1 MEDVMWI
8 LVDENN
14 KIITQTLCR
23 IIDEEKAI
31 DTFALQGIRGK
42 YKLGYLKQ
50 DGTSHMCIG
59 YQIF

>member
-8 LVDENN
+8 LVDDDK
-14 KIITQTLCR
+14 KIVTQTLCR

-31 DTFALQGIRGK
+31 DTFALQGIRGR
-42 YKLGYLKQ
+42 YKLGYLKS